1 MCILSALVIEDRVNM
16 TKTSVSS
23 PLPECNDSHGDQGHD
38 LDLTTCIGN
47 YCMILS
53 KHEVTI
59 DCPEAVRTF
68 LILLFYCSF
77 IHMLHSYEIIAQD
90 QNL

>member
-1 MCILSALVIEDRVNM
+1 M

-38 LDLTTCIGN
+38 LDLTTCTGN

-53 KHEVTI
+53 KHEVTN
-59 DCPEAVRTF
+59 DCIEALRIF